1 MIPLANQY
9 GKSNIEKMDS
19 GKNQLSFLWYLCHFL
34 ELGVHPV
41 IRLLGK
47 WMIQKKTF
55 NINRSQV
62 QEIEMKP
69 WSQQSG
75 AFDSH
80 YQEQVRRLRPAG
92 CLSWSGLSLSP
103 LAPQLWELSKKLRKS
118 KYVTFV
124 SSPALGRSWQWWR
137 ERCPTPGPRGSRGT
151 WSRGSTR
158 SRPRPC
164 PRRPAAGSACTS
176 TSTRGRC
183 RVRMDG

>member
-1 MIPLANQY
+1 
-9 GKSNIEKMDS
+9 MDS
-19 GKNQLSFLWYLCHFL
+19 GKNLLSSLRYLCHFL

-47 WMIQKKTF
+47 VKM
-55 NINRSQV
+55 NDPEENSSQLRKMK
-62 QEIEMKP
+62 MKP
-69 WSQQSG
+69 WSQLSS

-103 LAPQLWELSKKLRKS
+103 LAPQLWELSKKLRNS

-151 WSRGSTR
+151 WSRGSAR

-183 RVRMDG
+183 GVRMDS

>member
-1 MIPLANQY
+1 MIPLTNQY
-9 GKSNIEKMDS
+9 GKSKKMDS
-19 GKNQLSFLWYLCHFL
+19 GKNQLSSLRYLCHFL

-47 WMIQKKTF
+47 VKM
-55 NINRSQV
+55 NDPEENSSQLRKMK
-62 QEIEMKP
+62 MKP
-69 WSQQSG
+69 WSQLSG

-103 LAPQLWELSKKLRKS
+103 LAPQLWELSEKIRKS
-118 KYVTFV
+118 KCVTFV
-124 SSPALGRSWQWWR
+124 SSPAPGRSWQWWR
-137 ERCPTPGPRGSRGT
+137 ERSPTPGPRGSRGT

-183 RVRMDG
+183 RVRMDS

>member
-1 MIPLANQY
+1 
-9 GKSNIEKMDS
+9 MDC
-19 GKNQLSFLWYLCHFL
+19 GKNLLSSLWYLCHFL
-34 ELGVHPV
+34 KLGVHPV

-47 WMIQKKTF
+47 VKM
-55 NINRSQV
+55 NDPEENSSQLRK
-62 QEIEMKP
+62 MKLKP
-69 WSQQSG
+69 WSQLSG

-151 WSRGSTR
+151 WSRGSAR

-183 RVRMDG
+183 GVRMDS